1 LITSEVA
8 SYDQTISV
16 SVIMNMI
23 YFLVILLVLFDGCVS
38 HQKDET
44 KKVQIRVIPQSLPAN
59 SQLYV
64 SGDCA
69 ELGNWI
75 PPGIP
80 LDPQADGSWK
90 HTLKLSS
97 ETHVEFKI
105 TRGSWQT
112 AAVDRNGNDPVN
124 FQLAVEQ
131 DTTIII
137 PVSHWRDEIGAVT
150 ILRADT
156 SGRVERVHLTS
167 NWRFHP
173 GDNPS
178 WANTALEDSSW
189 ELYGSGIRIDRPP
202 KNGWQGIGWFRLHVL
217 VDSVLWN
224 RPIALMIRQRGA
236 AEIFVDG
243 RLEYAIGVV
252 GPSRD
257 EDNNPQVLIF
267 SPHPK
272 HVFAV
277 RYSSFSVGQFL
288 QSSEIGFSMTVSEL
302 NQAIAWRSKF
312 LKKDTVSRM
321 ILTIIP
327 TALALLHLLLFAFYT
342 RFKENLYYA
351 ACMIGFAV
359 LGYFRNSSNA
369 DSIVL
374 WSLIQAPAVNLTII
388 FGLLTAFEL
397 RYKKFPARTWL
408 YIIIGITLSIWGLF
422 RWNETAFHLTDV
434 FKVIA
439 LIEIIASYRPR
450 KSFNELLKTDRN
462 SLWILGIGISILA
475 LLVFYDLLIS
485 YKLIE
490 PKGGF
495 TSTYIYGMIAMS
507 ISMSIYLSRRFA
519 MINIDLERQIVQV
532 KDLSEKALSQER
544 HAREEEIARRLL
556 EADNSRKTQ
565 ELEEARHLQLSMLPK
580 VVPTLP
586 LLDIAVFMK
595 TASEVGGDYYDFDVQ
610 PNGDGTLT
618 IAIGDATGHGA
629 KAGIMVTIAKTLF
642 HEFANTP
649 RIIDVFEKFT
659 RSIKRLNL
667 GALYMAMML
676 IKIKDQAMVA
686 SSAGMPTPLIYRAA
700 KKKVEAIDLKGIP
713 LGCFLQYPYQEKKV
727 TLSPGDTVVLMSD
740 GFLEMF
746 NDKMETMEYSHV
758 KEIIREVGDKSPQE
772 IIEHLSQAGEAW
784 ANGCPQHDDVTF
796 IILKVKRPV

>member
-1 LITSEVA
+1 
-8 SYDQTISV
+8 
-16 SVIMNMI
+16 MNKI
-23 YFLVILLVLFDGCVS
+23 YFLLILLVLFYGCAP
-38 HQKDET
+38 HLKDET
-44 KKVQIRVIPQSLPAN
+44 KKVQIRVIPKSLPAN
-59 SQLYV
+59 SQIYV
-64 SGDCA
+64 SGDPA
-69 ELGNWI
+69 ELGNWD

-80 LDPQADGSWK
+80 LDRQADGSWTQ
-90 HTLKLSS
+90 TLILAAGAHI
-97 ETHVEFKI
+97 EYKI

-112 AAVDRNGNDPVN
+112 AAVDRDGND
-124 FQLAVEQ
+124 LANCHLDVER
-131 DTTIII
+131 DTTIIV
-137 PVSHWRDEIGAVT
+137 PVSQWRDEIGAVT

-156 SGRVERVHLTS
+156 SGRVGLVHLTS
-167 NWRFHP
+167 NWKFHP

-178 WANTALEDSSW
+178 WADTALDDSGW
-189 ELYGSGIRIDRPP
+189 ELYGPGIRFDRPP
-202 KNGWQGIGWFRLHVL
+202 KNGWQGIGWFRLHVR
-217 VDSVLWN
+217 VDSVFWN
-224 RPIALMIRQRGA
+224 KSIALLIRQRGA
-236 AEIFVDG
+236 AEVFVDG
-243 RLEYAIGVV
+243 QLEYAIGVV
-252 GPSRD
+252 GRSQDEERRS

-267 SPHPK
+267 SPQPT

-288 QSSEIGFSMTVSEL
+288 QSSDIGFSMTVSDL
-302 NQAIAWRSKF
+302 SQAIAWRSKS

-321 ILTIIP
+321 ILTVIP
-327 TALALLHLLLFAFYT
+327 TALALLHLLLFVFYT

-359 LGYFRNSSNA
+359 LGFFRNPTNA

-374 WSLIQAPAVNLTII
+374 WSLIQAPVVNLTIL

-397 RYKKFPARTWL
+397 RYKKSPARTWL
-408 YIIIGITLSIWGLF
+408 YIIIGIILSIWGLF
-422 RWNETAFHLTDV
+422 RWNEAAFHLTDV

-439 LIEIIASYRPR
+439 LVEIIASYLPR
-450 KSFNELLKTDRN
+450 KSNNELLKKDRN
-462 SLWILGIGISILA
+462 SLWIFGIGISILA
-475 LLVFYDLLIS
+475 LLVFYDLSIS

-495 TSTYIYGMIAMS
+495 TSTYIYGVIAMS

-519 MINIDLERQIVQV
+519 WINTDLERQIVQV

-544 HAREEEIARRLL
+544 HAREEEIARCLL

-565 ELEEARHLQLSMLPK
+565 ELEEARQLQLSMLPK

-586 LLDIAVFMK
+586 HIDIAVYMK

-610 PNGDGTLT
+610 PPEDGTLT

-629 KAGIMVTIAKTLF
+629 KAGIMVTIAKSLF
-642 HEFANTP
+642 HEFAITP
-649 RIIDVFEKFT
+649 RIVDVFEKYT

-686 SSAGMPTPLIYRAA
+686 SSAGMPSPLIYRAA
-700 KKKVEAIDLKGIP
+700 EKKVEDIELKGIP

-727 TLSPGDTVVLMSD
+727 NLSPGDTIVLMSD

-758 KEIIREVGDKSPQE
+758 KEIIREAGNKSPQE

-784 ANGCPQHDDVTF
+784 ANGRPQHDDVTF
-796 IILKVKRPV
+796 IILKVRRPV